1 MEKTIKIVKIEPQ
14 SKGKGHW
21 VKVHTDDGKATNI
34 FPQTP
39 GYNHLAEGKSV
50 NITIEKNEESGYW
63 EVTNIADVVGTPSQT
78 PQNTQQT
85 APVAQVVH
93 SDIATN
99 KDALIC
105 RQVAFKGAIEL
116 ISGGFLKTED
126 IYNATD
132 DFTKFLIGELKPVHK
147 ADWLAK
153 YIN

>member
-1 MEKTIKIVKIEPQ
+1 M
-14 SKGKGHW
+14 
-21 VKVHTDDGKATNI
+21 TNI

-63 EVTNIADVVGTPSQT
+63 EVTNIADVVGTPAQT
-78 PQNTQQT
+78 PQNTQQA

-105 RQVAFKGAIEL
+105 RQVAFKGAVEL